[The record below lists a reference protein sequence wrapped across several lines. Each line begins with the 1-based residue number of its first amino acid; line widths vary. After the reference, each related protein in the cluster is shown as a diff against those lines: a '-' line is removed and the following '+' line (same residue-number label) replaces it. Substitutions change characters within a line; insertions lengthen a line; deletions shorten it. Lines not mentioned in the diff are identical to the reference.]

1 MLLKLFSMK
10 KEDVIEAMR
19 ELPQNFELE
28 SLLEKLVFI
37 EKVEKG
43 LLQLEQGFT
52 ISHDVVKEMSKQW

>member
-1 MLLKLFSMK
+1 MK

-43 LLQLEQGFT
+43 LLQLEQGIT
-52 ISHDVVKEMSKQW
+52 ISHDVVKEMSKQY

>member
-1 MLLKLFSMK
+1 MK

-28 SLLEKLVFI
+28 NLLEKLVFI

-43 LLQLEQGFT
+43 LVQLEQGIT

>member
-1 MLLKLFSMK
+1 MK

-43 LLQLEQGFT
+43 LVQLEQGIT
-52 ISHDVVKEMSKQW
+52 ISHEVVKEMSKQW

>member
-1 MLLKLFSMK
+1 MLLKLFRMK

-43 LLQLEQGFT
+43 LVQLEQGIT

>member
-1 MLLKLFSMK
+1 MK

-43 LLQLEQGFT
+43 LLQLEQGIT

>member
-1 MLLKLFSMK
+1 MK

-28 SLLEKLVFI
+28 NLLEKLVFI

-43 LLQLEQGFT
+43 LVQLEQGIT
-52 ISHDVVKEMSKQW
+52 ISHDVVKEMSKQLKEV

>member
-1 MLLKLFSMK
+1 MK